1 MTSPL
6 RIIQYTGDLTAAEP
20 PASVAVDT
28 DLIVIITSLLCALV
42 CVVGLALVAR
52 FASLLRP
59 SPAVAAPE
67 SSALLV
73 QAPLAGAGTVNPG
86 ITQSILRSLP
96 TLSFG
101 SSSSAGAAAAKKLAE
116 LCAICLAE
124 FMDGDRVRVLP
135 QCGHGFHA
143 VCVDMWLGSHQSCPS
158 CRRILVVPPSNRDCD
173 DGEPSS
179 AGEYSPGVP

>member
-1 MTSPL
+1 MTSLL

-20 PASVAVDT
+20 PVSVSVDT
-28 DLIVIITSLLCALV
+28 DLIVIIASLLCALF

-52 FASLLRP
+52 FASLQP
-59 SPAVAAPE
+59 SPTVAAPE

-73 QAPLAGAGTVNPG
+73 QAPLAGAAAVNPG

-101 SSSSAGAAAAKKLAE
+101 SSSACAAAAKKLAE

-173 DGEPSS
+173 GEPSS